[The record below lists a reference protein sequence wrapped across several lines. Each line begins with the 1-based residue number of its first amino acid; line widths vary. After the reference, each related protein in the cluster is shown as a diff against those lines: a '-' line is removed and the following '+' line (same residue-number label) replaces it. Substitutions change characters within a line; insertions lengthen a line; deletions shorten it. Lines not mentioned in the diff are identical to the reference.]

1 MARVQRSLWSLVL
14 LQISLVT
21 LFASR
26 HGIFADVNKSF
37 NVSSLCFPGRH
48 PSLYRIIDG
57 AVLTSEGEINLD
69 CVVTFQT
76 DSILKRFMLRFER
89 LSLDCHDHL
98 AIFDGAHA
106 IGRSKANLSC
116 GSSPSDV
123 GDISTQ
129 GNFLTLR
136 YNTDNESPQ
145 GSGFKL
151 VITAYRNRFTG
162 TGWLKLSLVCSWL
175 PDFAQDGAPQYTRA
189 GFMCAK
195 CVFEMV
201 YVDDMPDLTCR
212 DFQCNNTLCI
222 SSNLTCDG
230 VNHCGDNSD
239 ETSHAS
245 CTN

>member
-1 MARVQRSLWSLVL
+1 MTSVQRNLWYLAL
-14 LQISLVT
+14 LQISLLT

-37 NVSSLCFPGRH
+37 NVSSLCLRDRH
-48 PSLYRIIDG
+48 ASLYRTIDG
-57 AVLTSEGEINLD
+57 AVLTSEGESNLD
-69 CVVTFQT
+69 CVITFQT
-76 DSILKRFMLRFER
+76 DSILKRFLLRFER

-98 AIFDGAHA
+98 AIFDGTHA

-129 GNFLTLR
+129 GNFVTLR
-136 YNTDNESPQ
+136 YTTDNESPQ

-151 VITAYRNRFTG
+151 VITAYRNRF
-162 TGWLKLSLVCSWL
+162 
-175 PDFAQDGAPQYTRA
+175 R
-189 GFMCAK
+189 
-195 CVFEMV
+195 
-201 YVDDMPDLTCR
+201 DDMPNLRCQ

-245 CTN
+245 CAD

>member
-1 MARVQRSLWSLVL
+1 MTSVQRSLWSLAL
-14 LQISLVT
+14 LQISLLA

-37 NVSSLCFPGRH
+37 NVSSLCHRDRH
-48 PSLYRIIDG
+48 ASLYRTIDG
-57 AVLTSEGEINLD
+57 AVLTSEGESNLD
-69 CVVTFQT
+69 CVITFQT
-76 DSILKRFMLRFER
+76 DSILKRFLLRFER

-106 IGRSKANLSC
+106 IAHIKANLSC

-129 GNFLTLR
+129 GNYATLR
-136 YNTDNESPQ
+136 YTTENESPQ
-145 GSGFKL
+145 RSSFKL
-151 VITAYRNRFTG
+151 VITAYHNRFT
-162 TGWLKLSLVCSWL
+162 
-175 PDFAQDGAPQYTRA
+175 
-189 GFMCAK
+189 
-195 CVFEMV
+195 
-201 YVDDMPDLTCR
+201 DDMPNLTCQ

-245 CTN
+245 CTD

>member
-151 VITAYRNRFTG
+151 VITAYRNRFT
-162 TGWLKLSLVCSWL
+162 
-175 PDFAQDGAPQYTRA
+175 
-189 GFMCAK
+189 
-195 CVFEMV
+195 
-201 YVDDMPDLTCR
+201 DDMPDLTCR